1 MGRLPWGDA
10 ERGLQDLVKSGSDNE
25 RRARRRVRRRRL
37 LGEGL
42 DAAEAAFRVGFE
54 SPYQFSHELWPM
66 FGAPPRQDVAALQIE
81 VQPATSSGFHLLVSV
96 R

>member
-1 MGRLPWGDA
+1 
-10 ERGLQDLVKSGSDNE
+10 
-25 RRARRRVRRRRL
+25 
-37 LGEGL
+37 
-42 DAAEAAFRVGFE
+42 
-54 SPYQFSHELWPM
+54 M

>member
-1 MGRLPWGDA
+1 MT
-10 ERGLQDLVKSGSDNE
+10 
-25 RRARRRVRRRRL
+25 RRRK

-42 DAAEAAFRVGFE
+42 VAAEAAFRVGFE
-54 SPYQFSHELWPM
+54 SPSLFSREFRRM

-81 VQPATSSGFHLLVSV
+81 VPPATSSGFYLLVSV